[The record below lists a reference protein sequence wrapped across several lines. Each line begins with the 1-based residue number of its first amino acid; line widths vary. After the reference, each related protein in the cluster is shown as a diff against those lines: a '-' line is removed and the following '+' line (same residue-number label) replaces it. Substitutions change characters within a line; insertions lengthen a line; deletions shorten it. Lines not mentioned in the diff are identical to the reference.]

1 MAIQTQAY
9 KLRCVVN
16 SPQNKTKTDSE
27 DQAELYHSP
36 TIEITNAAADTIQ
49 TTAVAILVFSQQSD
63 IILFIFSRSKQAW
76 TIACAVIKL
85 HFQPKVYSSLI

>member
-36 TIEITNAAADTIQ
+36 TIEITSAAADAIQ
-49 TTAVAILVFSQQSD
+49 TTAVAILVFEQSD
-63 IILFIFSRSKQAW
+63 IILYIFSLSDQG
-76 TIACAVIKL
+76 
-85 HFQPKVYSSLI
+85 